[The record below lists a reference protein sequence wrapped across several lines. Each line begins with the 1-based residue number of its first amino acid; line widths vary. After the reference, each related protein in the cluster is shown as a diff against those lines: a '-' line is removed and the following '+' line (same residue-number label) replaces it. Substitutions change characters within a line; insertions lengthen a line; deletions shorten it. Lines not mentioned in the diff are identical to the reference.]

1 MMNRRTLLAGAT
13 GIAALSAGAGRLASA
28 ASSAI
33 DASASGWFAKRHLPI
48 GLQLYTVGDEARKNI
63 DATLARVAK
72 IGYRT
77 VELAGYHGQTVQ
89 TLRSTA
95 DKYGLK
101 FTSIHVGATG
111 RPGEPGLDQDLPK
124 LASELHALGV
134 TDVVLPMFPVPERF
148 GAQKQGENFLGFIQ
162 RVTAGLTRDDWQRTA
177 ELLNDRGGKLRAEG
191 LRLGYHNHN
200 PEFAPLG
207 NTTGIELLLASTSP
221 DEVSFEMDVGWVAAA
236 GVDPVALLKRHGRRF
251 QLMHV
256 KDIKPSTQSNYS
268 LQQDPTEVGSGK
280 LPWPSLLPAA
290 FSAGVRKFYVEQEP
304 PFSMD
309 RFEAIGKS
317 LAFLKAFEGVEVVRL

>member
-1 MMNRRTLLAGAT
+1 MMNRRTLIGAAT
-13 GIAALSAGAGRLASA
+13 GILGLASGAGRIAAA

-33 DASASGWFAKRHLPI
+33 DPSASGWFAKRHLPI

-77 VELAGYHGQTVQ
+77 VELAGYHGQSVQ
-89 TLRSTA
+89 ALRA
-95 DKYGLK
+95 AGNRHGLK

-124 LASELHALGV
+124 LAADLHALGV
-134 TDVVLPMFPVPERF
+134 TDVVMPMFPTPERF
-148 GAQKQGENFLGFIQ
+148 GGPKDGEGFVPYMQ

-177 ELLNDRGGKLRAEG
+177 DLLNDRGGKLRAEG

-200 PEFAPLG
+200 QEFAPLG
-207 NTTGIELLLASTSP
+207 NTTGFDLLLSGTSA
-221 DEVSFEMDVGWVAAA
+221 DAVSFELDVGWVAAA

-256 KDIKPSTQSNYS
+256 KDIKPSTKSNFA

-280 LPWPSLLPAA
+280 LPWPTLLPAA
-290 FSAGVRKFYVEQEP
+290 FNAGVRKFYVEQEP

-309 RFEAIGKS
+309 RFAAIEKS
-317 LAFLKAFEGVEVVRL
+317 LAFLKAFDDGVVKL

>member
-1 MMNRRTLLAGAT
+1 MMQRRTLLGAAAGILGMA
-13 GIAALSAGAGRLASA
+13 AGAGRIASA

-33 DASASGWFAKRHLPI
+33 DPSATGWFAKRHLPI
-48 GLQLYTVGDEARKNI
+48 GLQLYTVGDEARKDI
-63 DATLARVAK
+63 DATLARVSK

-77 VELAGYHGQTVQ
+77 VELAGYHGQSVQ
-89 TLRSTA
+89 KLRSTA

-101 FTSIHVGATG
+101 FTSIHVGAAG

-124 LASELHALGV
+124 LAAELHALGV
-134 TDVVLPMFPVPERF
+134 TDVVMPMFPVPERF
-148 GAQKQGENFLGFIQ
+148 GAPKQGENFLVYIQ

-177 ELLNDRGGKLRAEG
+177 DLLNDRGGRLRAEG

-207 NTTGIELLLASTSP
+207 NTTGMELLLSATSP

-256 KDIKPSTQSNYS
+256 KDIKPSTKSNFS
-268 LQQDPTEVGSGK
+268 LQQDPTEVGSGR

-290 FSAGVRKFYVEQEP
+290 FNAGVRKFYVEQEP
-304 PFSMD
+304 PFSID
-309 RFEAIGKS
+309 RFEAIGRS
-317 LAFLKAFEGVEVVRL
+317 LAFLKAFEGTEVVKL

>member
-1 MMNRRTLLAGAT
+1 MNRRTLIGAAT
-13 GIAALSAGAGRLASA
+13 GMLGLASGAGRIAAA

-33 DASASGWFAKRHLPI
+33 NDSATGWFAKRHLPI
-48 GLQLYTVGDEARKNI
+48 GLQLYTVGDEARKDI

-89 TLRSTA
+89 KLRATA

-101 FTSIHVGATG
+101 FTSIHVGVTG
-111 RPGEPGLDQDLPK
+111 RPGDPGLDQDLPK
-124 LASELHALGV
+124 LAADLHALGV
-134 TDVVLPMFPVPERF
+134 TDVVVPMFPTPERF
-148 GAQKQGENFLGFIQ
+148 GGPKPGEGFLAHIQ
-162 RVTAGLTRDDWQRTA
+162 RVTAGLTRDDWQRLA
-177 ELLNDRGGKLRAEG
+177 ELLNDKGAKLRAQG

-207 NTTGIELLLASTSP
+207 NTTGMELLLSATSP
-221 DEVSFEMDVGWVAAA
+221 DEVAFELDVGWVAAA

-256 KDIKPSTQSNYS
+256 KDIKPSTRSNFS

-280 LPWPSLLPAA
+280 LPWPTLLPAA
-290 FSAGVRKFYVEQEP
+290 FNAGVRKFYVEQEP
-304 PFSMD
+304 PFSID

-317 LAFLKAFEGVEVVRL
+317 LAFLKNFDDGVVKL

>member
-1 MMNRRTLLAGAT
+1 MNRRTLLGAAT
-13 GIAALSAGAGRLASA
+13 GIIGMAAGAGRLATA

-33 DASASGWFAKRHLPI
+33 DPSASGWFAKRHLPI
-48 GLQLYTVGDEARKNI
+48 GLQLYTVGDAARKNI
-63 DATLARVAK
+63 DDTLARVAK

-77 VELAGYHGQTVQ
+77 VELAGYHGQSVQ
-89 TLRSTA
+89 ALRATA
-95 DKYGLK
+95 NKHGLK

-124 LASELHALGV
+124 LAADLHALGV
-134 TDVVLPMFPVPERF
+134 TDVVMPMFPIPERL
-148 GAQKQGENFLGFIQ
+148 GGQKPGENFLAYIQ
-162 RVTAGLTRDDWQRTA
+162 RVTAALTRDDWQRTA
-177 ELLNDRGGKLRAEG
+177 DLLNDRGAKLRAEG

-200 PEFAPLG
+200 PEFAPVG
-207 NTTGIELLLASTSP
+207 NTTGMEVLLSGTTA
-221 DEVSFEMDVGWVAAA
+221 DQVSFELDVGWVAAA

-256 KDIKPSTQSNYS
+256 KDIKPSTQPNFA

-280 LPWPSLLPAA
+280 LPWPTLLPAA
-290 FSAGVRKFYVEQEP
+290 FNAGVRKFYVEQEP
-304 PFSMD
+304 PFAGD

-317 LAFLKAFEGVEVVRL
+317 LAFLKSFEGVEVVKL

>member
-1 MMNRRTLLAGAT
+1 MMNRRTLIGAT
-13 GIAALSAGAGRLASA
+13 TGILGLAAGTGRIAAA

-33 DASASGWFAKRHLPI
+33 DPTAKGWFAKRHLPI
-48 GLQLYTVGDEARKNI
+48 GLQLYTVGDEARRNI

-77 VELAGYHGQTVQ
+77 VELAGYHGQSVQ
-89 TLRSTA
+89 ALRATG

-111 RPGEPGLDQDLPK
+111 RPGDPGLDQDLPK
-124 LASELHALGV
+124 LAADLHVLGV
-134 TDVVLPMFPVPERF
+134 TDVVMPMFPVPDRF
-148 GAQKQGENFLGFIQ
+148 GSPKEGEGFLPYMQ

-177 ELLNDRGGKLRAEG
+177 DLLNDRGRKLRTEG

-200 PEFAPLG
+200 QEFAPLG
-207 NTTGIELLLASTSP
+207 NTTGMELLLSGTSA
-221 DEVSFEMDVGWVAAA
+221 DAVSFEIDVGWVAAA
-236 GVDPVALLKRHGRRF
+236 GLDPVALLKRHGRRF

-256 KDIKPSTQSNYS
+256 KDIKPSTKSNFS

-280 LPWPSLLPAA
+280 LPWATLLPAA
-290 FSAGVRKFYVEQEP
+290 FNAGVRKFYVEQEP

-309 RFEAIGKS
+309 RFAAIEKS
-317 LAFLKAFEGVEVVRL
+317 LAFLKAFDDGVVKL

>member
-1 MMNRRTLLAGAT
+1 MMNRRTLIG
-13 GIAALSAGAGRLASA
+13 AGAGMLAMAAGTGRMATA

-33 DASASGWFAKRHLPI
+33 DTKASGWFAKRHLPI

-77 VELAGYHGQTVQ
+77 VELAGYHGQTVP
-89 TLRSTA
+89 TLRATA

-101 FTSIHVGATG
+101 FTSIHVGAAA

-124 LASELHALGV
+124 LAADLHALGV
-134 TDVVLPMFPVPERF
+134 TDVVMPMFPIPDRF
-148 GAQKQGENFLGFIQ
+148 GGPKEGEGFLGYIQ
-162 RVTAGLTRDDWQRTA
+162 RVSAGLTRDDWQRTA
-177 ELLNDRGGKLRAEG
+177 DLLNERGAKLRAEG

-207 NTTGIELLLASTSP
+207 NTTGMDLLLGSTSP
-221 DEVSFEMDVGWVAAA
+221 DAVSFEMDVGWVAAA
-236 GVDPVALLKRHGRRF
+236 GADPVALLRKHGRRF

-256 KDIKPSTQSNYS
+256 KDIKPSTKSNFT

-280 LPWPSLLPAA
+280 LPWSQLLPTA
-290 FSAGVRKFYVEQEP
+290 FTAGVRKFYVEQEP
-304 PFSMD
+304 PFATD

-317 LAFLKAFEGVEVVRL
+317 LAFLKAFEDGVVKL

>member
-1 MMNRRTLLAGAT
+1 MMNRRSVLRAAT
-13 GIAALSAGAGRLASA
+13 GILGLAGAGRLAVA

-33 DASASGWFAKRHLPI
+33 DPSAMGWFAKRHLPI

-63 DATLARVAK
+63 DATLARIAK

-77 VELAGYHGQTVQ
+77 VELAGYHGQTVE
-89 TLRSTA
+89 TLRATA
-95 DKYGLK
+95 SKYGLK

-124 LASELHALGV
+124 LAADLHSLGV
-134 TDVVLPMFPVPERF
+134 TDVVMPMFPVPERF
-148 GAQKQGENFLGFIQ
+148 GGAKDGEGFLAFIQ
-162 RVTAGLTRDDWQRTA
+162 RVVAGLTRDDWQRTA

-207 NTTGIELLLASTSP
+207 NTNGMELLLSGTSP
-221 DEVSFEMDVGWVAAA
+221 DEVSFEMDVGWVAAS
-236 GVDPVALLKRHGRRF
+236 GTDPVALLKRHGRRF

-256 KDIKPSTQSNYS
+256 KDIKPSTKSNFA

-280 LPWPSLLPAA
+280 LPWSSLLPAA
-290 FSAGVRKFYVEQEP
+290 FNAGVRKFYVEQEP
-304 PFSMD
+304 PFARD
-309 RFEAIGKS
+309 RFEAIGRS
-317 LAFLKAFEGVEVVRL
+317 LAFLQSFEGVEVVKL